1 MSINTKKTCKDAKKS
16 LTMHRAGVIDIFLDQ
31 YRPYTSDA
39 GLEATDP
46 ITLRAFFLP
55 LHPCFPAKEMT
66 ECIGVCGGGGVASV
80 CLPASD
86 EQCVLYLGHQLK
98 VEAMLRL
105 VSRGPA
111 SEHRVPP

>member
-1 MSINTKKTCKDAKKS
+1 
-16 LTMHRAGVIDIFLDQ
+16 MHRAGVIDISLDQ

-66 ECIGVCGGGGVASV
+66 ECIGVCVYVCGGGVSEV
-80 CLPASD
+80 GGCLPASD
-86 EQCVLYLGHQLK
+86 EQRVLYLGHQLK